1 MLFQE
6 LGIRNP
12 FHKKKLM
19 LHLQSLAGG
28 EDEGWF
34 GTSQMDMV
42 WVARW
47 LDDIGLP
54 QYKGKLQS

>member
-1 MLFQE
+1 M
-6 LGIRNP
+6 RNA

-19 LHLQSLAGG
+19 LHLQALAGG
-28 EDEGWF
+28 EDEDGV
-34 GTSQMDMV
+34 GTFQMNST

-54 QYKGKLQS
+54 QYKGWLLFLLDI